1 MGRDRNAERAFESWT
16 LAGLATDHQNM
27 QRRASAKIK
36 AAQTKSPNFQQE
48 EREEDLGSESPLTE
62 LEDEQ
67 PASPS
72 PPKKRRRKTKVVEP
86 VVYDIPP
93 VESKMT
99 TFRGIVFTK
108 TVRRVVGAGLR
119 IHSPHVASRSVGLR
133 ESSYLRGMWAP
144 LLILEGLYQHH
155 SSSYK
160 AGSHLLQSVRP
171 FFWSSRNSPRTRVGS
186 HKGSRFNLGPAG
198 LTPSSKMAST
208 LPKTWASE
216 IQKILPNLF
225 R

>member
-1 MGRDRNAERAFESWT
+1 
-16 LAGLATDHQNM
+16 M
-27 QRRASAKIK
+27 QRRASARIK

-67 PASPS
+67 PSSPS

-155 SSSYK
+155 SPSYK

-186 HKGSRFNLGPAG
+186 HKGSRFRTCRIDTILKNGLDFAKDLGVRNTKDLAKLIQVG
-198 LTPSSKMAST
+198 HAISSTVISQVCASICG
-208 LPKTWASE
+208 A
-216 IQKILPNLF
+216 
-225 R
+225 

>member
-1 MGRDRNAERAFESWT
+1 
-16 LAGLATDHQNM
+16 M
-27 QRRASAKIK
+27 QRRASARIK
-36 AAQTKSPNFQQE
+36 AARTKSANFQQE

-67 PASPS
+67 PPSPS

-99 TFRGIVFTK
+99 TFRGIVSK
-108 TVRRVVGAGLR
+108 TVCDVVGAGLR
-119 IHSPHVASRSVGLR
+119 IHSPHVAYRSVGLR
-133 ESSYLRGMWAP
+133 ESSYLCGMWAP

-155 SSSYK
+155 SSSYE
-160 AGSHLLQSVRP
+160 AGSHLLQPVRR
-171 FFWSSRNSPRTRVGS
+171 SSGRLGTFRD
-186 HKGSRFNLGPAG
+186 SRGLLTKEADLGLAG

-208 LPKTWASE
+208 LPKIWAPE
-216 IQKILPNLF
+216 I
-225 R
+225 